1 LESGAGVIAKE
12 VADTRSIITRI
23 VEVLAVGTIKVGT
36 IKVGTI
42 KVETIK
48 VEIIKA
54 TQFRIKAI
62 TLAVTVQKVPS

>member
-23 VEVLAVGTIKVGT
+23 VEVLAVGT